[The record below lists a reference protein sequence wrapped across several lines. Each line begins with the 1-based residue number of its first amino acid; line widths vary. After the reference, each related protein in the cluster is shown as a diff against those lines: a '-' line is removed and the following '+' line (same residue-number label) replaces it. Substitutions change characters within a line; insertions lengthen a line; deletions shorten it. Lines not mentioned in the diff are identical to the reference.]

1 VPYQAGL
8 FLDDDL
14 LSALGAV
21 LASGDLLRQE
31 VSGDLGS
38 ISLDT
43 SLLGV
48 IVPGFDQLPPGQ
60 LVTLVTRPSA
70 PMAGLPGREGFVGE
84 LHLGGVELDF
94 KTDQDGDGVDD
105 VVMTVVVDAAVGLAP
120 GEDGELVA
128 IELIESHATLL
139 SSSLDV
145 QPSEVE
151 PGLAS
156 LIEIAV
162 PALVGDLLDDAL
174 DLSLGG
180 VGIEIVDGAGVGDRA
195 TFFLDLD
202 LSGLEI

>member
-1 VPYQAGL
+1 
-8 FLDDDL
+8 
-14 LSALGAV
+14 
-21 LASGDLLRQE
+21 
-31 VSGDLGS
+31 
-38 ISLDT
+38 
-43 SLLGV
+43 
-48 IVPGFDQLPPGQ
+48 
-60 LVTLVTRPSA
+60 
-70 PMAGLPGREGFVGE
+70 
-84 LHLGGVELDF
+84 
-94 KTDQDGDGVDD
+94 
-105 VVMTVVVDAAVGLAP
+105 
-120 GEDGELVA
+120 VA